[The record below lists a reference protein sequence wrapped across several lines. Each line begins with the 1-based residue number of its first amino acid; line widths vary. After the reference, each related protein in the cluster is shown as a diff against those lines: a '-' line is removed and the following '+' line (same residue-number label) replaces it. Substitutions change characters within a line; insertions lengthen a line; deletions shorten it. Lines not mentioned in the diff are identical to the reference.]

1 LAARFEG
8 ACGPLT
14 GRFVETIESGNVA
27 LDELEQFAPLT
38 PSGITTDSEER
49 LLYEHVLFADTGLQR
64 STDIDRRRTM
74 LLILELAWQLG
85 RGPNVDEV
93 RWVRIPTKSA
103 GHSD

>member
-1 LAARFEG
+1 M
-8 ACGPLT
+8 T